1 MIFLRSQVGHFVEIS
16 WIALDT
22 TERAEHIPDSTKKVP
37 LVARVKGFALA
48 SCEVGEELEVLT
60 LSGRIMKGKL
70 IDPEPK
76 HTYGFGKPQLELLRI
91 GPQLRKEVL

>member
-1 MIFLRSQVGHFVEIS
+1 MRSQVGHFVEIS

-22 TERAEHIPDSTKKVP
+22 YERALNIPDSTKKVP
-37 LVARVKGFALA
+37 LVARVKGFALE
-48 SCEVGEELEVLT
+48 SREIGEELEVLT

-76 HTYGFGKPQLELLRI
+76 HSHGFGKPQPELLRI
-91 GPQLRKEVL
+91 GPDLRKEVL